1 MAICTTCDG
10 RGLIGGFVSA
20 DSGYQDDP
28 CPDCS
33 PVRTRKRIVTEKGC
47 PACAELARGSFG
59 PSHDP
64 SPRCESGK
72 RPHCTC
78 DVCF

>member
-1 MAICTTCDG
+1 MGFEVKEGKPNLRSIRILTKGVCAYCDQH
-10 RGLIGGFVSA
+10 A
-20 DSGYQDDP
+20 KDEMTP
-28 CPDCS
+28 P
-33 PVRTRKRIVTEKGC
+33 
-47 PACAELARGSFG
+47 
-59 PSHDP
+59 HDP

>member
-1 MAICTTCDG
+1 MMTSDIKIPWQLASPDDAIQ
-10 RGLIGGFVSA
+10 R
-20 DSGYQDDP
+20 
-28 CPDCS
+28 
-33 PVRTRKRIVTEKGC
+33 RWIVMEEGC
-47 PACAELARGSFG
+47 PTCAELARGSFG